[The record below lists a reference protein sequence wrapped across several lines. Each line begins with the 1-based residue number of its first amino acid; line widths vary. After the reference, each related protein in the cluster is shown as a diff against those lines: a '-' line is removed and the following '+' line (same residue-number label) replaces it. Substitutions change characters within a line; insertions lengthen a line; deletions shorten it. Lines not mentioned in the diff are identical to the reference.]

1 MDAESRRGLR
11 VALASLLLV
20 FVAAGGV
27 NLVLDSPERW
37 LSLHV
42 MLDLLTYVI
51 ALAMAVVVWMAWWKA
66 EHEVARVRESLEE
79 RRAER
84 DEWRASARRALQGLA
99 EAIDRQFE
107 TWGLTPT
114 EREVALHLLKGK
126 SHKAIARETDRS
138 ERTVR
143 QHSVMVYQKA
153 GLSGRAELA
162 AYFLEDL
169 MLPGGGDAIDRAAS
183 GD

>member
-1 MDAESRRGLR
+1 MESRRGLR
-11 VALASLLLV
+11 VALASLLIV

-27 NLVLDSPERW
+27 NLALDAPERW

-51 ALAMAVVVWMAWWKA
+51 ALAMAVAVWAGWWRA
-66 EHEVARVRESLEE
+66 EREVARVRKSLAE

-84 DEWRASARRALQGLA
+84 DEWRSSARRALQGLA
-99 EAIDRQFE
+99 EAIDHQFD

-114 EREVALHLLKGK
+114 EREIALQLLKGR

-169 MLPGGGDAIDRAAS
+169 MLPVDATDRAAS
-183 GD
+183 AD